1 MVWIQRQERIHCKAK
16 GSTVTDKLMASAGKL
31 SDIAKGSCERLRNLY
46 GKRVDDLVQEKAKDK
61 LNQIRAKA
69 DGDRDTTD

>member
-1 MVWIQRQERIHCKAK
+1 
-16 GSTVTDKLMASAGKL
+16 MASAGKL